1 MIRTLT
7 ANYTPIVDCSRDD
20 WKTLPETASGEMVL
34 GAVWALCKVSLLV
47 SQQIHY
53 DLSLIA
59 LDDAHKRF
67 HKQQGAFREQKM

>member
-1 MIRTLT
+1 
-7 ANYTPIVDCSRDD
+7 
-20 WKTLPETASGEMVL
+20 MVL